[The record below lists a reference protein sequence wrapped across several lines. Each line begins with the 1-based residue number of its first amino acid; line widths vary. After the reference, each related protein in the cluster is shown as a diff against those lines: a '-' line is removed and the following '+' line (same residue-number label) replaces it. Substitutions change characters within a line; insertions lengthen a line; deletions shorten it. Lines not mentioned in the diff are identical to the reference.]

1 MASTRDVLACTTKEY
16 SETLSRSES
25 LRVPR
30 REGSVNVTR
39 AQRRLHSSQQQHKT
53 NTTHK
58 GWRSVTM
65 SPWTS

>member
-1 MASTRDVLACTTKEY
+1 MKKKKKEKRK
-16 SETLSRSES
+16 EKKKKKRKKKK
-25 LRVPR
+25 RNKR
-30 REGSVNVTR
+30 NKNVNVPR
-39 AQRRLHSSQQQHKT
+39 AQRLLHSSQQQHKT